1 VGWIDDLR
9 GEIVAID
16 TSPVI
21 YFIEANPTYVGVIR
35 PFFHAM
41 DAGNF
46 TAVTSIVTLLEV
58 LVHPLRQGDAAL
70 VQQYT
75 TFLLNSQGMTSLAV
89 TQEVAEEAA
98 RLRAAHN
105 LRTPDAIQMATAL
118 VSGAQRF
125 LTNDTGLPS
134 LPNLQVLTLDSLKFA
149 P

>member
-1 VGWIDDLR
+1 M
-9 GEIVAID
+9 
-16 TSPVI
+16 I

-35 PFFHAM
+35 PFFQAM

-46 TAVTSIVTLLEV
+46 TAVTSMVTLLEV

-70 VQQYT
+70 AQQYT
-75 TFLLNSQGMTSLAV
+75 AFLLNSQGLTSLTV
-89 TQEVAEEAA
+89 TQNVAEEVA

-118 VSGAQRF
+118 VAGAQHF

-134 LPNLQVLTLDSLKFA
+134 LPNLQVLTLDNLRSA